1 MHFPEV
7 LKQNRARIYG
17 FLVALMLL
25 PVPGRSSGLEF
36 ERISLAEGLSQ
47 SSIQTMVQGPDGY
60 LWIGTQYGLDRYDG
74 YTFSHWH
81 ADSGSPHG
89 LSHGFVRALQFDR
102 DGMLWID
109 TGNGLNQLNPQTGRI
124 RQFRL
129 DDNEHRTGKISFQED
144 SLVEDSQGNILAV
157 SSLGPLRWERTR
169 NRLER
174 VPIAG
179 GAARHN
185 LARLLAGVKGG
196 IWLANG
202 HQVWRLDTQFDQFT
216 SVLDLSGKIDSTNG
230 TGLAAPSI
238 ATALPAGGIAWAC
251 GAGLYLLGPEPE
263 PGIRHLKPR
272 QFGMPD
278 NRINAVATDSHGHL
292 WLLLPSRIVRV
303 GGPDHRQ
310 WKTMLE
316 LPASRNPDEAG
327 GLSDANGDGNDHPK
341 PLDLAET
348 RDGRVWLGGRFGV
361 AVLEPGAD
369 HLRLLTHDPDDRSSL
384 PPTLGEVGYKLMA
397 DRFGVLW
404 VGTNLGGLARLPP
417 QTSRFK
423 HVRDPRPGTGSR
435 NIVRAI
441 AEQRHDGSE
450 WAWVSNQNAG
460 LTV

>member
-1 MHFPEV
+1 
-7 LKQNRARIYG
+7 
-17 FLVALMLL
+17 MLL
-25 PVPGRSSGLEF
+25 PVPGRGSDLEF
-36 ERISLAEGLSQ
+36 ERISLADGLSQ
-47 SSIQTMVQGPDGY
+47 SSVQTMVQGPDGY

-81 ADSGSPHG
+81 ADSGSPDG

-102 DGMLWID
+102 DGMLWIG
-109 TGNGLNQLNPQTGRI
+109 TSNGLNRLNPQTGRI

-129 DDNEHRTGKISFQED
+129 DDDEHRTGKISFQEH

-157 SSLGPLRWERTR
+157 SSLGPLRWKRTR

-179 GAARHN
+179 EGAGGTAKHN
-185 LARLLAGVKGG
+185 PARLLAGVKGG

-202 HQVWRLDTQFDQFT
+202 HQVWRLDTQLDQFT
-216 SVLDLSGKIDSTNG
+216 SVLDLSGKIDSTDDAG
-230 TGLAAPSI
+230 SAPPSI

-263 PGIRHLKPR
+263 PEIRHLKPR
-272 QFGMPD
+272 EFGMPD

-316 LPASRNPDEAG
+316 LPASTNPDEAG
-327 GLSDANGDGNDHPK
+327 GLSNANGDGNDHRK

-361 AVLEPGAD
+361 AVLEPA
-369 HLRLLTHDPDDRSSL
+369 PIICACL
-384 PPTLGEVGYKLMA
+384 PTIPTTRVRCHQPWREVGYNLLA

-417 QTSRFK
+417 QASRFE
-423 HVRDPRPGTGSR
+423 HVRDRRPGLEAATSCAQLPNNATTAANGSGS
-435 NIVRAI
+435 AI
-441 AEQRHDGSE
+441 RMP
-450 WAWVSNQNAG
+450 V
-460 LTV
+460 